1 MDNIYNKQS
10 LSLLNIRDLRD
21 MGRSLGVPS
30 PTTKSK
36 EELIDFILKII
47 YGEIESSARTNRGRP
62 NTRQFN
68 MEKYVAEIEKRTIMT
83 PSMLAEAS
91 EDFNFSLKLA
101 APKNMSETQIKQ
113 SVFVEEDDGA
123 YLRKH
128 AFVKSED
135 DTPVSKEIQNK
146 YGLENFDVVEFY
158 EHLEMFKIV
167 SINGKKVDGKLDGF
181 SVMGHEFVCGGTQV
195 FHLST
200 KEEIKNQIR
209 QISDDC
215 HQKGINAMI
224 LSANSCKY
232 DNALH
237 ICFDENADASQIYK
251 NVMQFVSK
259 AEEFMYQNESVVAI
273 IDDIE
278 KIEYAI
284 KTFDEEVKERIK
296 KHLQS
301 KKEQFAKLG
310 NVLLVFRVETPV
322 IY

>member
-47 YGEIESSARTNRGRP
+47 YGEIESPARTNRGRP

-83 PSMLAEAS
+83 PSMLEKAS

-101 APKNMSETQIKQ
+101 SPKNVSEAQIKQ

-135 DTPVSKEIQNK
+135 DIEVSKEIQNK

-167 SINGKKVDGKLDGF
+167 SINGKKVDGKLDRF
-181 SVMGHEFVCGGTQV
+181 SAMGHEFVCGGTQV

-200 KEEIKNQIR
+200 KEEITNQIR

-215 HQKGINAMI
+215 NKKGISTII

-232 DNALH
+232 DDAIH
-237 ICFDENADASQIYK
+237 IYFDENDGPSQIYK
-251 NVMQFVSK
+251 TVMQFVSK

-278 KIEYAI
+278 KIEAAI

-296 KHLQS
+296 KHLQG